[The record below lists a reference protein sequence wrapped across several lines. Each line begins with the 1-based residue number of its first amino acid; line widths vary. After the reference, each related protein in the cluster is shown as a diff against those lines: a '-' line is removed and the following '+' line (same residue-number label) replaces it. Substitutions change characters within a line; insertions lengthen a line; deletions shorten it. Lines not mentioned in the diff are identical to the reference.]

1 MYAAAFGLHTEP
13 FKMTP
18 DPACVYLSNS
28 HREALAGLTY
38 ALLGQKG
45 FVMLTGTAGIG
56 KTTLIARCLQ
66 HVPAGKVRSSV
77 VVTPTVAPDE
87 FLELVLL
94 NFGIE
99 NVPASKAARLYQFR
113 EFLLRA
119 ERAQQIPVLVVDE
132 AHKLNGHVLEEIR
145 LLGNFETP
153 EKKLLHIILAG
164 QSELVTRVNH
174 PDLWQLKQRLAV
186 RLHIQPLLPH
196 ERAEYVRFRW
206 QKAGGGAAPFEPD
219 ALETVGHVSE
229 GIPRVINVICDNA
242 LIVAVAER
250 RRAVTNAHV
259 LSACADLGLS
269 LKPGRPEPAPVA
281 VIRQTPRPAKA
292 AAARSALVTASETA
306 GDTVAAPVPFRTLQR
321 YESAPRKSLWRR
333 WAHRL
338 GLV

>member
-1 MYAAAFGLHTEP
+1 
-13 FKMTP
+13 MTP

-45 FVMLTGTAGIG
+45 FVMLTGIAGIG

-66 HVPAGKVRSSV
+66 HVPAGKVRPSI

-87 FLELVLL
+87 FLELVML

-99 NVPASKAARLYQFR
+99 NVPVSKAARLHQFR
-113 EFLLRA
+113 EFLLRS

-164 QSELVTRVNH
+164 QAELVSRVNH

-186 RLHIQPLLPH
+186 RLHVQPLLAH

-206 QKAGGGAAPFEPD
+206 QKAGGAAAPFEPD

-242 LIVAVAER
+242 LILAVAER
-250 RRAVTNAHV
+250 RRTVTNAHV

-281 VIRQTPRPAKA
+281 AIGETRRPARA
-292 AAARSALVTASETA
+292 AAARGAMTAASETA
-306 GDTVAAPVPFRTLQR
+306 GGIAAAPVPFRTLQR
-321 YESAPRKSLWRR
+321 YEPAPRESLWRR

-338 GLV
+338 GLA